1 MGERLAG
8 RVAIVTGAGGG
19 IGGATARLMVAEG
32 ARVVLADRIPA
43 SLTAIAADLGNAAVA
58 QVADVSNEG
67 DVAGLVELAC
77 ERFGRL
83 DVLHNN
89 AAITHL
95 DDLDGV
101 AATDK
106 AWQKTFEVVVMAAVW
121 GCRHAI
127 PVMAETGGGSIVNMS
142 SLAASNATGSH
153 VAYGSCKGAIESFTK
168 YIAAMHAPDGIRC
181 NAVAPGFVLTPGIE
195 ALFEEASRDAVTERS
210 ALGRMCMPGEI
221 AEVVVFLASDAA
233 SYLSG
238 EVIAVNGGGQRV
250 SAW

>member
-8 RVAIVTGAGGG
+8 KVAIVTGAGGG

-32 ARVVLADRIPA
+32 ARVVLADRIPE
-43 SLTAIAADLGNAAVA
+43 SLEPIGAELGEAAVA
-58 QVADVSNEG
+58 QVADVSKED
-67 DVAGLVELAC
+67 DVSGLVDLARS
-77 ERFGRL
+77 RFGRL

-89 AAITHL
+89 AAITHPE
-95 DDLDGV
+95 DLDGV
-101 AATDK
+101 TATNA

-121 GCRHAI
+121 GCRYAI
-127 PVMAETGGGSIVNMS
+127 PLMAETDGGSIVNMS

-153 VAYGSCKGAIESFTK
+153 LAYGSCKGAIQSFTK
-168 YIAAMHAPDGIRC
+168 YIAAMHAPEGIRC

-195 ALFEEASRDAVTERS
+195 QLFDSASRDAVAQRA
-210 ALGRMCMPGEI
+210 ALGRICMPDEI

-238 EVIAVNGGGQRV
+238 EVVAVNGAGQRV
-250 SAW
+250 EAW